1 MKRILLYV
9 SKAQDSVSTEYFLPL
24 HHRITDLSAHFSLR
38 LSEAAAG
45 QAALWS
51 SVIPDVFCCFAKS
64 HLQLRPSK
72 SQLALTGGG
81 IFYKNKEKRWLAEPR
96 TAVWDSCLVP
106 HQNPAWQ

>member
-9 SKAQDSVSTEYFLPL
+9 SKAQDSVATEYFLPL
-24 HHRITDLSAHFSLR
+24 HHGITDLSAHFSLR

-45 QAALWS
+45 QAAAWS

-64 HLQLRPSK
+64 HLQLRPNK
-72 SQLALTGGG
+72 SHLALTRGG
-81 IFYKNKEKRWLAEPR
+81 IFYKNKEKRWPAEPR
-96 TAVWDSCLVP
+96 TAVLDSYLVP